1 MTDTTDSTLDADRDL
16 AAAVASNVPGAQ
28 TALPHARRGRW
39 GRLYHGE
46 TSIDFWGRRRVGFI
60 FSGVLIVL
68 TVVSLFAQG
77 LNLGIDFEGG
87 VAWEVPSNGQTV
99 DSVRAIL
106 EAEGLNGNDAKIQVL
121 TSADSGERLR
131 IQVGD
136 QPQDVVAKVQQ
147 ALADGAKVDINE
159 VSTTS
164 VSSSWGRS
172 ITEKAVR
179 ALVIFLVLVMLY
191 ISWRFQWRMALA
203 AIVAMLH
210 DVFISVGIYSLFGF
224 EVTPATVVSFL
235 TILGF
240 SLYDTIVVFDKI
252 NENTERYAGTRLGQP
267 DIMNVSMNQVLMRS
281 INTSLAAVLP
291 VLSLLVVGSVAF
303 GAVALREFALALLIG
318 LLIGSYSSIFVA
330 APLFVIFKQRDT
342 RNRSTQGEHV
352 VGAEL
357 ERLVLG
363 GSPEGHRRELA
374 RARSRAAEG
383 VDPGTIAASSTPES
397 VLTHPPRPRKK
408 KRR

>member
-1 MTDTTDSTLDADRDL
+1 MSDLNQTADTDL
-16 AAAVASNVPGAQ
+16 ATAVVANVPGAQ
-28 TALPHARRGRW
+28 PVAPHTRRGPW

-46 TSIDFWGRRRVGFI
+46 TAIDFWGRRRVGFI

-68 TVVSLFAQG
+68 TVVSMLLQG
-77 LNLGIDFEGG
+77 LNLGIDFQGG

-99 DSVRAIL
+99 DSVRTL
-106 EAEGLNGNDAKIQVL
+106 LDEQGLSGDDAKVQVL

-136 QPQDVVAKVQQ
+136 QPQEVVAKVQQ
-147 ALADGAKVDINE
+147 ALADAAEVDVSE
-159 VSTTS
+159 VSSTS

-172 ITEKAVR
+172 ITEKAIR
-179 ALVIFLVLVMLY
+179 ALVIFLVLVMLF

-210 DVFISVGIYSLFGF
+210 DVFISVGVYSLFGF

-252 NENTERYAGTRLGQP
+252 NENSERFAGTRLGQP

-291 VLSLLVVGSVAF
+291 VLSLLVVGSMLF

-330 APLFVIFKQRDT
+330 APLFVIFKQRDQ

-352 VGAEL
+352 TGAEL

-363 GSPEGHRRELA
+363 GSPEGQRRELA
-374 RARSRAAEG
+374 RARARLADG
-383 VDPGTIAASSTPES
+383 VDPGTVVASSSPES
-397 VLTHPPRPRKK
+397 VLTHAPRPRKK

>member
-1 MTDTTDSTLDADRDL
+1 MTDLNHTADTDL
-16 AAAVASNVPGAQ
+16 ATAVVANVPGAQ
-28 TALPHARRGRW
+28 PVEPHARRGPW

-46 TSIDFWGRRRVGFI
+46 TAIDFWGRRRVGFI
-60 FSGVLIVL
+60 ISGVLIVV
-68 TVVSLFAQG
+68 TIVSMLLQG
-77 LNLGIDFEGG
+77 LNLGIDFQGG

-99 DSVRAIL
+99 DSVRTL
-106 EAEGLNGNDAKIQVL
+106 LDEQGLIGDDAKVQVL

-136 QPQDVVAKVQQ
+136 QPQEVVAKVQQ
-147 ALADGAKVDINE
+147 ALADAAKVDVNE
-159 VSTTS
+159 VSSTS

-172 ITEKAVR
+172 ITEKAIR
-179 ALVIFLVLVMLY
+179 ALVIFLVLVMLF

-210 DVFISVGIYSLFGF
+210 DVLISVGVYSLFGF

-252 NENTERYAGTRLGQP
+252 NENSERFAGTRLGQP

-291 VLSLLVVGSVAF
+291 VLSLLVVGSMLF

-330 APLFVIFKQRDT
+330 APLFVIFKQRDQ

-352 VGAEL
+352 TGAEL

-374 RARSRAAEG
+374 RARARLAEG
-383 VDPGTIAASSTPES
+383 VDPGTVAASSSPES